1 MKLPEF
7 GVTRPIAT
15 SMLFIMVLV
24 LGVICFSKLGV
35 DLTPEI
41 EPTRVTVMTTWEGAS
56 AEDVESKVTRVL
68 EKRLGS
74 VSNLDEI
81 RSTTR
86 EGVSNISCT
95 FTWGTNID
103 EASNDVRSKVDM
115 AKDSLPDDADTP
127 TIFKFDS
134 ADMPILLIG
143 VTARESI
150 EKLYDIIDDEVA
162 QPLQRIEGVGS
173 VNAFGGL
180 QRQINI
186 VLSREKL
193 SGYGLTLDDITKAI
207 ANENRTLPAG
217 SLKISRTEYT
227 IRVLGEFDDPMQVQE
242 IPVLRNQGKLLRIKD
257 FAEVTDGFKE
267 ITQYVETMG
276 RDGMMMIVQKR
287 TGANT
292 VKVCAEVLKEL
303 ENLKHQLPQDIEF
316 YVINDSSDFISN
328 SIRNVRGT
336 VLWGGLFVILVSYFF
351 LRSIRSSLVI
361 ALTIPFSI
369 IIAFCF
375 MYFMGWTINMIS
387 LSALSIAVGMVVDN
401 AIVVLENITSH
412 ISRGVRVK
420 EAAMFA
426 AGEVGLSLVAST
438 ATTICVFL
446 PLVFVQGATGIMF
459 KQLGGLVTATLLA
472 SMLCALLLTPM
483 LASRLLKRRPAQE
496 CAGTERSAQECA
508 GTEQSAQEFAGTE
521 RPEGIWARLYS
532 WSEKLFLA
540 IEQAYGWFLGHCLKH
555 RYFVLICGAAV
566 IALAILAIPFVGT
579 EFTPDQDLGEME
591 IQFQLPVSTRSE
603 LTAAMARRITNLVYA
618 KEKELM
624 ETKYAGQSIAPDD
637 QGRPRASG
645 IRFNNWRA
653 GSSSWGR
660 SAGSHIGRI
669 NIKLLKREL
678 RPYAS
683 AELGD
688 AVLSELRTW
697 PELDRVFL
705 STSNRLM
712 SMILGGSNEKPIIV
726 NVLGYDLQTTLG
738 IANRIRQLALQIPG
752 CKDPTVTFDSGNRE
766 LVIEIDRA
774 AAAALNVSVNA
785 IVSSIRTLFYGSTAS
800 KFRQSED
807 EYDIFLQ
814 LREDERRS
822 INDLQNSEI
831 TVNGKRIRLD
841 AVATIHEALGPLSI
855 SRIGQERVVYLQ
867 MDVYDRSLGEVFAD
881 LKQSI
886 EDNLSLPQGVSLAYT
901 GQVKEQGKSF
911 NDLTLMLVLGI
922 LLVYMVM
929 AAEFE
934 SHVAPFVVMFSIPF
948 AFAGAVFMLLFAGF
962 TLNMFSFIGL
972 IMLVGTVVNNAI
984 VLVDYIN
991 LLIARGNDVYT
1002 AVTSAGRQRLRP
1014 VLMTTMTTCCGML
1027 PMALSKSTGSEL
1039 WSPLATTIIGGLMIS
1054 TIVTLAVIPTIYSFV
1069 LKPKEA

>member
-7 GVTRPIAT
+7 GVNRPIAT

-143 VTARESI
+143 VTAKESI

-162 QPLQRIEGVGS
+162 QPLQRIEGVGA

-186 VLSREKL
+186 TLSREKL
-193 SGYGLTLDDITKAI
+193 AGYGLTLDDITKAI

-227 IRVLGEFDDPMQVQE
+227 IRVLGEFDDPMQVKE
-242 IPVLRNQGKLLRIKD
+242 IPVLRNQGKLLRVKD
-257 FAEVTDGFKE
+257 FAEVSDGFEE

-276 RDGMMMIVQKR
+276 RDGMMMMVQKR

-292 VKVCAEVLKEL
+292 VKVCADVLAEL
-303 ENLKHQLPQDIEF
+303 ENLKRQIPQDIEF

-328 SIRNVRGT
+328 SIQNVRGT
-336 VLWGGLFVILVSYFF
+336 VLWGGLFVILVSFFF

-361 ALTIPFSI
+361 ALTIPFSL

-426 AGEVGLSLVAST
+426 AGEVGLSLVTST

-472 SMLCALLLTPM
+472 SMVCALLLTPM
-483 LASRLLKRRPAQE
+483 LASRLLKRAPAQ
-496 CAGTERSAQECA
+496 GGA
-508 GTEQSAQEFAGTE
+508 GTEQRAGLT
-521 RPEGIWARLYS
+521 ARLFAL
-532 WSEKLFLA
+532 SENIFLA
-540 IEQAYGWFLGHCLKH
+540 VESAYGWFLGHCLKH
-555 RYFVLICGAAV
+555 RYFVLIVGALVLA
-566 IALAILAIPFVGT
+566 AAILAIPFVGT

-591 IQFQLPVSTRSE
+591 IQFQLPVSTRAE

-618 KEKELM
+618 KEKELL
-624 ETKYAGQSIAPDD
+624 ETKYAGQSIAPDAD
-637 QGRPRASG
+637 GNPRSSG
-645 IRFNNWRA
+645 VRFNNWRA

-678 RPYAS
+678 RPYSS

-726 NVLGYDLQTTLG
+726 NVLGYDLNTTLG

-766 LVIEIDRA
+766 LVIEIDRE
-774 AAAALNVSVNA
+774 AAAALNVSVNS

-800 KFRQSED
+800 KYRQSED

-831 TVNGKRIRLD
+831 TVNGNRIRLD

-855 SRIGQERVVYLQ
+855 SRTGQERVVYLQ

-886 EDNLSLPQGVSLAYT
+886 EDNISLPQGVSLDYT
-901 GQVKEQGKSF
+901 GQVEEQGKSF
-911 NDLTLMLVLGI
+911 SDLTLMLVLGI

-948 AFAGAVFMLLFAGF
+948 AFAGAVFALLAAHF

-991 LLIARGNDVYT
+991 LLIARGQDVYS

-1054 TIVTLAVIPTIYSFV
+1054 TVVTLAVIPTIYSFV
-1069 LKPKEA
+1069 LKPKQA

>member
-7 GVTRPIAT
+7 GVNRPIAT

-143 VTARESI
+143 VTAKESI

-162 QPLQRIEGVGS
+162 QPLQRIEGVGA

-186 VLSREKL
+186 TLSREKL
-193 SGYGLTLDDITKAI
+193 AGYGLTLDDITKAI

-227 IRVLGEFDDPMQVQE
+227 IRVLGEFDDPMQVKE
-242 IPVLRNQGKLLRIKD
+242 IPVLRNQGKLLRVKD
-257 FAEVTDGFKE
+257 FAEVSDGFEE

-276 RDGMMMIVQKR
+276 RDGMMMMVQKR

-292 VKVCAEVLKEL
+292 VKVCADVLAEL
-303 ENLKHQLPQDIEF
+303 ENLKRQIPQDIEF

-328 SIRNVRGT
+328 SIQNVRGT
-336 VLWGGLFVILVSYFF
+336 VLWGGLFVILVSFFF

-361 ALTIPFSI
+361 ALTIPFSL

-426 AGEVGLSLVAST
+426 AGEVGLSLVTST

-472 SMLCALLLTPM
+472 SMVCALLLTPM
-483 LASRLLKRRPAQE
+483 LASRLLKRAPAQ
-496 CAGTERSAQECA
+496 GGA
-508 GTEQSAQEFAGTE
+508 GTEQRAGLT
-521 RPEGIWARLYS
+521 ARLFAL
-532 WSEKLFLA
+532 SENIFLA
-540 IEQAYGWFLGHCLKH
+540 VESAYGWFLGHCLKH
-555 RYFVLICGAAV
+555 RYFVLIVGALVMA
-566 IALAILAIPFVGT
+566 AAILAIPFVGT

-591 IQFQLPVSTRSE
+591 IQFQLPVSTRAE

-618 KEKELM
+618 KEKELL
-624 ETKYAGQSIAPDD
+624 ETKYAGQSIAPDAD
-637 QGRPRASG
+637 GNPRSSG
-645 IRFNNWRA
+645 VRFNNWRA

-678 RPYAS
+678 RPYSS

-726 NVLGYDLQTTLG
+726 NVLGYDLNTTLG

-766 LVIEIDRA
+766 LVIEIDRE
-774 AAAALNVSVNA
+774 AAAALNVSVNS

-800 KFRQSED
+800 KYRQSED

-831 TVNGKRIRLD
+831 TVNGNRIRLD

-855 SRIGQERVVYLQ
+855 SRTGQERVVYLQ
-867 MDVYDRSLGEVFAD
+867 MDVYDRSLGEVFSD

-886 EDNLSLPQGVSLAYT
+886 EDNISLPQGVSLDYT
-901 GQVKEQGKSF
+901 GQVEEQGKSF

-948 AFAGAVFMLLFAGF
+948 AFAGAVFALLAAHF

-991 LLIARGNDVYT
+991 LLIARGQDVYG

-1054 TIVTLAVIPTIYSFV
+1054 TVVTLAVIPTIYSFV
-1069 LKPKEA
+1069 LKPKQA

>member
-7 GVTRPIAT
+7 GVNRPIAT

-143 VTARESI
+143 VTAKESI

-162 QPLQRIEGVGS
+162 QPLQRIEGVGA

-186 VLSREKL
+186 TLSREKL
-193 SGYGLTLDDITKAI
+193 AGYGLTLDDITKAI

-227 IRVLGEFDDPMQVQE
+227 IRVLGEFDDPMQVKE
-242 IPVLRNQGKLLRIKD
+242 IPVLRNQGKLLRVKD
-257 FAEVTDGFKE
+257 FAEVSDGFEE

-276 RDGMMMIVQKR
+276 RDGMMMMVQKR

-292 VKVCAEVLKEL
+292 VKVCADVLAEL
-303 ENLKHQLPQDIEF
+303 ENLKRQIPQDIEF

-328 SIRNVRGT
+328 SIQNVRGT
-336 VLWGGLFVILVSYFF
+336 VLWGGLFVILVSFFF

-361 ALTIPFSI
+361 ALTIPFSL

-426 AGEVGLSLVAST
+426 AGEVGLSLVTST

-472 SMLCALLLTPM
+472 SMVCALLLTPM
-483 LASRLLKRRPAQE
+483 LASRLLKRAPAQ
-496 CAGTERSAQECA
+496 GGA
-508 GTEQSAQEFAGTE
+508 GTEQRAGLT
-521 RPEGIWARLYS
+521 ARLFAL
-532 WSEKLFLA
+532 SENIFLA
-540 IEQAYGWFLGHCLKH
+540 VESAYGWFLGHCLKH
-555 RYFVLICGAAV
+555 RYFVLIVGALVLA
-566 IALAILAIPFVGT
+566 AAILAIPFVGT

-591 IQFQLPVSTRSE
+591 IQFQLPVSTRAE

-618 KEKELM
+618 KEKELL
-624 ETKYAGQSIAPDD
+624 ETKYAGQSIAPDAD
-637 QGRPRASG
+637 GNPRSSG
-645 IRFNNWRA
+645 VRFNNWRA

-678 RPYAS
+678 RPYSS

-726 NVLGYDLQTTLG
+726 NVLGYDLNTTLG

-766 LVIEIDRA
+766 LVIEIDRE
-774 AAAALNVSVNA
+774 AAAALNVSVNS

-800 KFRQSED
+800 KYRQSED

-831 TVNGKRIRLD
+831 TVNGNRIRLD

-855 SRIGQERVVYLQ
+855 SRTGQERVVYLQ

-886 EDNLSLPQGVSLAYT
+886 EDNISLPQGVSLDYT
-901 GQVKEQGKSF
+901 GQVEEQGKSF
-911 NDLTLMLVLGI
+911 SDLTLMLVLGI

-948 AFAGAVFMLLFAGF
+948 AFAGAVFALLAAHF

-991 LLIARGNDVYT
+991 LLIARGQDVYS

-1039 WSPLATTIIGGLMIS
+1039 WSPLATTIIGGLLIS
-1054 TIVTLAVIPTIYSFV
+1054 TVVTLAVIPTIYSFV
-1069 LKPKEA
+1069 LKPKQA

>member
-7 GVTRPIAT
+7 GVNRPIAT

-143 VTARESI
+143 VTAKESI

-162 QPLQRIEGVGS
+162 QPLQRIEGVGA

-186 VLSREKL
+186 TLSREKL
-193 SGYGLTLDDITKAI
+193 AGYGLTLDDITKAI

-227 IRVLGEFDDPMQVQE
+227 IRVLGEFDDPMQVKE
-242 IPVLRNQGKLLRIKD
+242 IPVLRNQGKLLRVKD
-257 FAEVTDGFKE
+257 FAEVSDGFEE

-276 RDGMMMIVQKR
+276 RDGMMMMVQKR

-292 VKVCAEVLKEL
+292 VKVCADVLAEL
-303 ENLKHQLPQDIEF
+303 ENLKRQIPQDIEF

-328 SIRNVRGT
+328 SIQNVRGT
-336 VLWGGLFVILVSYFF
+336 VLWGGLFVILVSFFF

-361 ALTIPFSI
+361 ALTIPFSL

-426 AGEVGLSLVAST
+426 AGEVGLSLVTST

-472 SMLCALLLTPM
+472 SMVCALLLTPM
-483 LASRLLKRRPAQE
+483 LASRLLKRAPAQ
-496 CAGTERSAQECA
+496 GGA
-508 GTEQSAQEFAGTE
+508 GTEQRAGLT
-521 RPEGIWARLYS
+521 ARLFAL
-532 WSEKLFLA
+532 SENIFLA
-540 IEQAYGWFLGHCLKH
+540 VESAYGWFLGHCLKH
-555 RYFVLICGAAV
+555 RYFVLIVGALVLA
-566 IALAILAIPFVGT
+566 AAILAIPFVGT

-591 IQFQLPVSTRSE
+591 IQFQLPVSTRAE

-618 KEKELM
+618 KEKELL
-624 ETKYAGQSIAPDD
+624 ETKYAGQSIAPDAD
-637 QGRPRASG
+637 GNPRSSG
-645 IRFNNWRA
+645 VRFNNWRA

-678 RPYAS
+678 RPYSS

-726 NVLGYDLQTTLG
+726 NVLGYDLNTTLG

-766 LVIEIDRA
+766 LVIEIDRE
-774 AAAALNVSVNA
+774 AAAALNVSVNS

-800 KFRQSED
+800 KYRQSED

-855 SRIGQERVVYLQ
+855 SRTGQERVVYLQ
-867 MDVYDRSLGEVFAD
+867 MDVYDRSLGEVFSD

-886 EDNLSLPQGVSLAYT
+886 EDNISLPQGVSLDYT
-901 GQVKEQGKSF
+901 GQVEEQGKSF

-948 AFAGAVFMLLFAGF
+948 AFAGAVFALLAARF

-991 LLIARGNDVYT
+991 LLIARGQDVYS
-1002 AVTSAGRQRLRP
+1002 AVTNAGRQRLRP
-1014 VLMTTMTTCCGML
+1014 VLMTTMTTCFGML

-1039 WSPLATTIIGGLMIS
+1039 WSPLATTIIGGLLIS
-1054 TIVTLAVIPTIYSFV
+1054 TVVTLAVIPTIYSFV
-1069 LKPKEA
+1069 LKPKQA

>member
-7 GVTRPIAT
+7 GVNRPIAT

-143 VTARESI
+143 VTAKESI

-162 QPLQRIEGVGS
+162 QPLQRIEGVGA

-186 VLSREKL
+186 TLSREKL
-193 SGYGLTLDDITKAI
+193 AGYGLTLDDITKAI

-227 IRVLGEFDDPMQVQE
+227 IRVLGEFDDPMQVKE
-242 IPVLRNQGKLLRIKD
+242 IPVLRNQGKLLRVKD
-257 FAEVTDGFKE
+257 FAEVSDGFEE

-276 RDGMMMIVQKR
+276 RDGMMMMVQKR

-292 VKVCAEVLKEL
+292 VKVCADVLAEL
-303 ENLKHQLPQDIEF
+303 ENLKRQIPQDIEF

-328 SIRNVRGT
+328 SIQNVRGT
-336 VLWGGLFVILVSYFF
+336 VLWGGLFVILVSFFF

-361 ALTIPFSI
+361 ALTIPFSL

-426 AGEVGLSLVAST
+426 AGEVGLSLVTST

-472 SMLCALLLTPM
+472 SMVCALLLTPM
-483 LASRLLKRRPAQE
+483 LASRLLKRAPAQ
-496 CAGTERSAQECA
+496 GGA
-508 GTEQSAQEFAGTE
+508 GTEQRAGLT
-521 RPEGIWARLYS
+521 ARLFAL
-532 WSEKLFLA
+532 SENIFLA
-540 IEQAYGWFLGHCLKH
+540 VESAYGWFLGHCLKH
-555 RYFVLICGAAV
+555 RYFVLIVGALVLA
-566 IALAILAIPFVGT
+566 AAILAIPFVGT

-591 IQFQLPVSTRSE
+591 IQFQLPVSTRAE

-618 KEKELM
+618 KEKELL
-624 ETKYAGQSIAPDD
+624 ETKYAGQSIAPDAD
-637 QGRPRASG
+637 GNPRSSG
-645 IRFNNWRA
+645 VRFNNWRA

-678 RPYAS
+678 RPYSS

-726 NVLGYDLQTTLG
+726 NVLGYDLNTTLG

-766 LVIEIDRA
+766 LVIEIDRE
-774 AAAALNVSVNA
+774 AAAALNVSVNS

-800 KFRQSED
+800 KYRQSED

-831 TVNGKRIRLD
+831 TVNGNRIRLD

-855 SRIGQERVVYLQ
+855 SRTGQERVVYLQ

-886 EDNLSLPQGVSLAYT
+886 EDNISLPQGVSLDYT
-901 GQVKEQGKSF
+901 GQVEEQGKSF

-948 AFAGAVFMLLFAGF
+948 AFAGAVFALLAAHF

-991 LLIARGNDVYT
+991 LLIARGQDVYG
-1002 AVTSAGRQRLRP
+1002 AVTNAGRQRLRP

-1039 WSPLATTIIGGLMIS
+1039 WSPLATTIIGGLLIS
-1054 TIVTLAVIPTIYSFV
+1054 TVVTLAVIPTIYSFV
-1069 LKPKEA
+1069 LKPKQA

>member
-15 SMLFIMVLV
+15 SMLFVMVLV

-115 AKDSLPDDADTP
+115 AKDALPDDADTP

-143 VTARESI
+143 VTAKESI

-162 QPLQRIEGVGS
+162 QPLQRIEGVGA

-193 SGYGLTLDDITKAI
+193 AGYGLTLDDITKAI

-227 IRVLGEFDDPMQVQE
+227 IRVLGEFNDPMQIQE
-242 IPVLRNQGKLLRIKD
+242 IPVLRNQGKLLRVKD
-257 FAEVTDGFKE
+257 FAEVKDGFEE
-267 ITQYVETMG
+267 ISQYVETMG

-292 VKVCAEVLKEL
+292 VKVCADVLAEL
-303 ENLKHQLPQDIEF
+303 ENLKRQIPQDIEF

-328 SIRNVRGT
+328 SIENVRGT

-361 ALTIPFSI
+361 ALTIPFSL

-472 SMLCALLLTPM
+472 SMVCALLLTPM
-483 LASRLLKRRPAQE
+483 LASRLLKRSSVPAHS
-496 CAGTERSAQECA
+496 CAGGSVP
-508 GTEQSAQEFAGTE
+508 GHS
-521 RPEGIWARLYS
+521 RPGLGARLYA
-532 WSEKLFLA
+532 WSEKLFVAL
-540 IEQAYGWFLGHCLKH
+540 EKAYGWFLGHCLKH
-555 RYFVLICGAAV
+555 RHLVLIGGAV
-566 IALAILAIPFVGT
+566 LIGLAILAIPFVGT

-603 LTAAMARRITNLVYA
+603 LTAEMARRITDLVYA
-618 KEKELM
+618 KEKELL
-624 ETKYAGQSIAPDD
+624 ETKYVGQSIAPDD
-637 QGRPRASG
+637 AGRPRTTG

-678 RPYAS
+678 RPYSS

-726 NVLGYDLQTTLG
+726 NVLGYDLDTTLG
-738 IANRIRQLALQIPG
+738 IANRIRELALKIPG

-766 LVIEIDRA
+766 LVIEINRE
-774 AAAALNVSVNA
+774 AAAALNVSVNS

-881 LKQSI
+881 LKQAV
-886 EDNLSLPQGVSLAYT
+886 EDNISLPQGVSLEYT
-901 GQVKEQGKSF
+901 GQVKEQSKSF
-911 NDLTLMLVLGI
+911 SDLTLMLVLGI

-934 SHVAPFVVMFSIPF
+934 SHSAPFVVMFSIPF
-948 AFAGAVFMLLFAGF
+948 AFAGAVFALLAAGY

-991 LLIARGNDVYT
+991 LLIARGQDVHS
-1002 AVTSAGRQRLRP
+1002 AVTNAGRQRLRP
-1014 VLMTTMTTCCGML
+1014 VMMTTLTTCCGML
-1027 PMALSKSTGSEL
+1027 PMALSNNTGSEL
-1039 WSPLATTIIGGLMIS
+1039 WSPLATTIIGGLMIAMF
-1054 TIVTLAVIPTIYSFV
+1054 VTLAMIPTIYSFV
-1069 LKPKEA
+1069 LKPKNA

>member
-15 SMLFIMVLV
+15 SMLFVMVLV

-143 VTARESI
+143 VTAKESI

-162 QPLQRIEGVGS
+162 QPLQRIEGVGA

-186 VLSREKL
+186 ILSREKL

-227 IRVLGEFDDPMQVQE
+227 IRVLGEFDDPMQIQE

-257 FAEVTDGFKE
+257 FAEVKDGFEE
-267 ITQYVETMG
+267 ISQYVETMG

-292 VKVCAEVLKEL
+292 VKVCSDVLAEL
-303 ENLKHQLPQDIEF
+303 ENLKHQIPQDIEF

-328 SIRNVRGT
+328 SIKNVRGT

-361 ALTIPFSI
+361 ALTIPFSL

-472 SMLCALLLTPM
+472 SMVCALLLTPM
-483 LASRLLKRRPAQE
+483 LASRLLKRAPSGAE
-496 CAGTERSAQECA
+496 NDGAPSGL
-508 GTEQSAQEFAGTE
+508 G
-521 RPEGIWARLYS
+521 ARLYAA
-532 WSEKLFLA
+532 SENLFLSV
-540 IEQAYGWFLGHCLKH
+540 ERTYGWFLGHCLKH
-555 RYFVLICGAAV
+555 RYFVLICGASV

-603 LTAAMARRITNLVYA
+603 ITAAMARRITNLVYA

-624 ETKYAGQSIAPDD
+624 ETKYAGQTIAPDD
-637 QGRPRASG
+637 NGMPRQSG

-678 RPYAS
+678 RPYSS

-774 AAAALNVSVNA
+774 SAAALNVSVNS

-800 KFRQSED
+800 KYRQSED

-881 LKQSI
+881 LKQAI
-886 EDNLSLPQGVSLAYT
+886 EDNISLPQGVSLDYT

-934 SHVAPFVVMFSIPF
+934 SHSAPFVVMFSIPF
-948 AFAGAVFMLLFAGF
+948 AFAGAVFALLVAGF

-991 LLIARGNDVYT
+991 LLIARGQDVYS
-1002 AVTSAGRQRLRP
+1002 AVTNAGRQRLRP

-1027 PMALSKSTGSEL
+1027 PMALSQSTGSEL
-1039 WSPLATTIIGGLMIS
+1039 WSPLATTIIGGLVIS
-1054 TIVTLAVIPTIYSFV
+1054 MFVTLAVIPTIYSFV
-1069 LKPKEA
+1069 LKPKNA

>member
-7 GVTRPIAT
+7 GVRRPVAT

-86 EGVSNISCT
+86 EGVSSISCT

-115 AKDSLPDDADTP
+115 AKDALPDDADTP

-143 VTARESI
+143 VTAKESI

-162 QPLQRIEGVGS
+162 QPLQRIEGVGA

-186 VLSREKL
+186 TLSREKL
-193 SGYGLTLDDITKAI
+193 AGYGLTLEDIMRAI

-217 SLKISRTEYT
+217 SLKISRMEYT
-227 IRVLGEFDDPMQVQE
+227 IRVLGEFNDPMQIQE
-242 IPVLRNQGKLLRIKD
+242 IPVLRNQGRLLRIKD
-257 FAEVTDGFKE
+257 FAEVSDGFEE
-267 ITQYVETMG
+267 ISQYVETMG
-276 RDGMMMIVQKR
+276 RDGMIMMVQKR

-292 VKVCAEVLKEL
+292 VKVCADVLAEL
-303 ENLKHQLPQDIEF
+303 ENLKRQIPQDIEF

-328 SIRNVRGT
+328 SITNVRGT
-336 VLWGGLFVILVSYFF
+336 VLWGGLFVILVSFFF

-361 ALTIPFSI
+361 ALTIPFSL

-401 AIVVLENITSH
+401 AIVVLENITTH

-426 AGEVGLSLVAST
+426 AGEVGLSLVTST

-472 SMLCALLLTPM
+472 SMVCALLLTPM
-483 LASRLLKRRPAQE
+483 LASRLLRRP
-496 CAGTERSAQECA
+496 
-508 GTEQSAQEFAGTE
+508 
-521 RPEGIWARLYS
+521 PEPDSSVPGHSGPGLGAHLYA
-532 WSEKLFLA
+532 WSERIFLA
-540 IEQAYGWFLGHCLKH
+540 VEKAYGWFLGHCLKH
-555 RYFVLICGAAV
+555 RHLVLLAGALVLAAAV
-566 IALAILAIPFVGT
+566 LCIPLVGT

-591 IQFQLPVSTRSE
+591 IQFQLPVSTRAE
-603 LTAAMARRITNLVYA
+603 LTAEMARRITRLVY
-618 KEKELM
+618 EKEQELLSA
-624 ETKYAGQSIAPDD
+624 KYAGQGIAPDEK
-637 QGRPRASG
+637 GNPRESG

-669 NIKLLKREL
+669 NVKLLKREL
-678 RPYAS
+678 RPYSS

-726 NVLGYDLQTTLG
+726 NVLGYDLDTTLG

-766 LVIEIDRA
+766 LVIEIDRE
-774 AAAALNVSVNA
+774 AAAALNVSVNS

-800 KFRQSED
+800 KYRQSED

-822 INDLQNSEI
+822 ISDLQNSEI
-831 TVNGKRIRLD
+831 TVNGQRIRLD
-841 AVATIHEALGPLSI
+841 AVAKVHEALGPLSI
-855 SRIGQERVVYLQ
+855 SRTGQERVVYLQ

-881 LKQSI
+881 LKQAI
-886 EDNLSLPQGVSLAYT
+886 ADNISLPQGVSLDYT
-901 GQVKEQGKSF
+901 GQVEEQGKSF
-911 NDLTLMLVLGI
+911 SDLTLMLVLGI

-934 SHVAPFVVMFSIPF
+934 SHTAPFVVMFSIPF
-948 AFAGAVFMLLFAGF
+948 AFAGAVFALLAAGY
-962 TLNMFSFIGL
+962 TLNMFSFIGM

-991 LLIARGNDVYT
+991 LLIARGQDVYG
-1002 AVTSAGRQRLRP
+1002 AVTAAGRQRLRP

-1027 PMALSKSTGSEL
+1027 PMALSQNTGSEL
-1039 WSPLATTIIGGLMIS
+1039 WSPLATTIIGGLVIS

-1069 LKPKEA
+1069 LKPKNA

>member
-15 SMLFIMVLV
+15 SMLFVMVLV

-86 EGVSNISCT
+86 EGVSSISCT

-115 AKDSLPDDADTP
+115 AKDALPDDADTP

-162 QPLQRIEGVGS
+162 QPLQRIEGVGA

-186 VLSREKL
+186 ILSREKL
-193 SGYGLTLDDITKAI
+193 AGYGLTLDDITKAI

-227 IRVLGEFDDPMQVQE
+227 IRVLGEFDDPMQIKE
-242 IPVLRNQGKLLRIKD
+242 IPVLRNQGKLLRVKD
-257 FAEVTDGFKE
+257 FAEVSDGFEE

-276 RDGMMMIVQKR
+276 RDGMIMMVQKR

-292 VKVCAEVLKEL
+292 VKVCADVLAEL
-303 ENLKHQLPQDIEF
+303 ENLKSQIPQDVEF

-328 SIRNVRGT
+328 SIQNVRGT

-361 ALTIPFSI
+361 ALTIPFSL

-472 SMLCALLLTPM
+472 SMVCALLLTPM
-483 LASRLLKRRPAQE
+483 LASRLLKRPADLADSSGQGAE
-496 CAGTERSAQECA
+496 VKKSLG
-508 GTEQSAQEFAGTE
+508 
-521 RPEGIWARLYS
+521 ARLYA
-532 WSEKLFLA
+532 WSEGFFVALEK
-540 IEQAYGWFLGHCLKH
+540 AYGWFLGHCMAH
-555 RYFVLICGAAV
+555 RYLVLVCGALV
-566 IALAILAIPFVGT
+566 LALSFLAIPLVGT

-603 LTAAMARRITNLVYA
+603 LTAAMARRITKLVYA
-618 KEKELM
+618 KEKELLS
-624 ETKYAGQSIAPDD
+624 TKYAGLSIAPDES
-637 QGRPRASG
+637 GRPRESG

-653 GSSSWGR
+653 GSSSHGR

-678 RPYAS
+678 RPYSS

-688 AVLSELRTW
+688 LVLSELRTW

-726 NVLGYDLQTTLG
+726 NVLGYDLDTTLG

-752 CKDPTVTFDSGNRE
+752 CKDPTITFDSGNRE
-766 LVIEIDRA
+766 LVIEINRE
-774 AAAALNVSVNA
+774 AAAALNVSVNS

-800 KFRQSED
+800 KYRQSED

-822 INDLQNSEI
+822 VNDLQNSEI

-841 AVATIHEALGPLSI
+841 AVATIHEELGPLSI
-855 SRIGQERVVYLQ
+855 SRVGQERVVYLQ

-881 LKQSI
+881 LKKAI
-886 EDNLSLPQGVSLAYT
+886 ADNISLPQGVSLDYT
-901 GQVKEQGKSF
+901 GQVEEQGKSF
-911 NDLTLMLVLGI
+911 SDLTLMLVLGI
-922 LLVYMVM
+922 VLVYMVM

-948 AFAGAVFMLLFAGF
+948 AFAGAVFALLAAGF

-991 LLIARGNDVYT
+991 LLIARGQDVYS
-1002 AVTSAGRQRLRP
+1002 AVTNAGRQRLRP
-1014 VLMTTMTTCCGML
+1014 VLMTTLTTCCGML

-1039 WSPLATTIIGGLMIS
+1039 WSPLATTIIGGLMIAMF
-1054 TIVTLAVIPTIYSFV
+1054 VTLALIPTIYSFV
-1069 LKPKEA
+1069 VKPKQA

>member
-7 GVTRPIAT
+7 GVNRPIAT

-143 VTARESI
+143 VTAKESI

-162 QPLQRIEGVGS
+162 QPLQRIEGVGA

-186 VLSREKL
+186 TLSREKL
-193 SGYGLTLDDITKAI
+193 AGYGLTLDDITKAI

-227 IRVLGEFDDPMQVQE
+227 IRVLGEFDDPMQVKE
-242 IPVLRNQGKLLRIKD
+242 IPVLRNQGKLLRVKD
-257 FAEVTDGFKE
+257 FAEVSDGFEE

-276 RDGMMMIVQKR
+276 RDGMMMMVQKR

-292 VKVCAEVLKEL
+292 VKVCADVLAEL
-303 ENLKHQLPQDIEF
+303 ENLKRQIPQDIEF

-328 SIRNVRGT
+328 SIQNVRGT
-336 VLWGGLFVILVSYFF
+336 VLWGGLFVILVSFFF

-361 ALTIPFSI
+361 ALTIPFSL

-426 AGEVGLSLVAST
+426 AGEVGLSLVTST

-472 SMLCALLLTPM
+472 SMVCALLLTPM
-483 LASRLLKRRPAQE
+483 LASRLLKRAPAQ
-496 CAGTERSAQECA
+496 GGA
-508 GTEQSAQEFAGTE
+508 GTEQRAGLT
-521 RPEGIWARLYS
+521 ARLFAL
-532 WSEKLFLA
+532 SENIFLA
-540 IEQAYGWFLGHCLKH
+540 VESAYGWFLGHCLKH
-555 RYFVLICGAAV
+555 RYFVLIVGALVLA
-566 IALAILAIPFVGT
+566 AAILAIPFVGT

-591 IQFQLPVSTRSE
+591 IQFQLPVSTRAE

-618 KEKELM
+618 KEKELL
-624 ETKYAGQSIAPDD
+624 ETKYAGQSIAPDAD
-637 QGRPRASG
+637 GNPRSSG
-645 IRFNNWRA
+645 VRFNNWRA

-678 RPYAS
+678 RPYSS

-726 NVLGYDLQTTLG
+726 NVLGYDLNTTLG

-766 LVIEIDRA
+766 LVIEIDRE
-774 AAAALNVSVNA
+774 AAAALNVSVNS

-800 KFRQSED
+800 KYRQSED

-831 TVNGKRIRLD
+831 TVNGNRIRLD

-855 SRIGQERVVYLQ
+855 SRTGQERVVYLQ

-886 EDNLSLPQGVSLAYT
+886 ADNISLPQGVSLDYT
-901 GQVKEQGKSF
+901 GQVEEQGKSF
-911 NDLTLMLVLGI
+911 SDLTLMLVLGI

-948 AFAGAVFMLLFAGF
+948 AFAGAVFALLAAHF

-991 LLIARGNDVYT
+991 LLIARGQDVYG

-1039 WSPLATTIIGGLMIS
+1039 WSPLATTIIGGLLIS
-1054 TIVTLAVIPTIYSFV
+1054 TVVTLAVIPTIYSFV
-1069 LKPKEA
+1069 LKPKQA

>member
-7 GVTRPIAT
+7 GVNRPIAT

-143 VTARESI
+143 VTAKESI

-162 QPLQRIEGVGS
+162 QPLQRIEGVGA

-186 VLSREKL
+186 TLSREKL
-193 SGYGLTLDDITKAI
+193 AGYGLTLDDITKAI

-227 IRVLGEFDDPMQVQE
+227 IRVLGEFDDPMQVKE
-242 IPVLRNQGKLLRIKD
+242 IPVLRNQGKLLRVKD
-257 FAEVTDGFKE
+257 FAEVSDGFEE

-276 RDGMMMIVQKR
+276 RDGMMMMVQKR

-292 VKVCAEVLKEL
+292 VKVCADVLAEL
-303 ENLKHQLPQDIEF
+303 ENLKRQIPQDIEF

-328 SIRNVRGT
+328 SIQNVRGT
-336 VLWGGLFVILVSYFF
+336 VLWGGLFVILVSFFF

-361 ALTIPFSI
+361 ALTIPFSL

-426 AGEVGLSLVAST
+426 AGEVGLSLVTST

-472 SMLCALLLTPM
+472 SMVCALLLTPM
-483 LASRLLKRRPAQE
+483 LASRLLKRAPAQ
-496 CAGTERSAQECA
+496 GGA
-508 GTEQSAQEFAGTE
+508 GTEQRAGLT
-521 RPEGIWARLYS
+521 ARLFAL
-532 WSEKLFLA
+532 SENIFLA
-540 IEQAYGWFLGHCLKH
+540 VESAYGWFLGHCLKH
-555 RYFVLICGAAV
+555 RYFVLIVGALVLA
-566 IALAILAIPFVGT
+566 AAILAIPFVGT

-591 IQFQLPVSTRSE
+591 IQFQLPVSTRAE

-618 KEKELM
+618 KEKELL
-624 ETKYAGQSIAPDD
+624 ETKYAGQSIAPDAD
-637 QGRPRASG
+637 GNPRSSG
-645 IRFNNWRA
+645 VRFNNWRA

-678 RPYAS
+678 RPYSS

-726 NVLGYDLQTTLG
+726 NVLGYDLNTTLG

-766 LVIEIDRA
+766 LVIEIDRE
-774 AAAALNVSVNA
+774 AAAALNVSVNS

-800 KFRQSED
+800 KYRQSED

-855 SRIGQERVVYLQ
+855 SRTGQERVVYLQ

-886 EDNLSLPQGVSLAYT
+886 EDNISLPQGVSLDYT
-901 GQVKEQGKSF
+901 GQVEEQGKSF
-911 NDLTLMLVLGI
+911 SDLTLMLVLGI

-948 AFAGAVFMLLFAGF
+948 AFAGAVFALLAAHF

-991 LLIARGNDVYT
+991 LLIARGQDVYS

-1039 WSPLATTIIGGLMIS
+1039 WSPLATTIIGGLLIS
-1054 TIVTLAVIPTIYSFV
+1054 TVVTLAVIPTIYSFV
-1069 LKPKEA
+1069 LKPKQA

>member
-15 SMLFIMVLV
+15 SMLFVMVLV

-143 VTARESI
+143 VTAKESI

-162 QPLQRIEGVGS
+162 QPLQRIEGVGA

-186 VLSREKL
+186 ILSREKL
-193 SGYGLTLDDITKAI
+193 AGYGLTLDDITKAI

-227 IRVLGEFDDPMQVQE
+227 IRVLGEFDDPMQIKE

-257 FAEVTDGFKE
+257 FAEVKDGFEE
-267 ITQYVETMG
+267 ISQYVETMG

-292 VKVCAEVLKEL
+292 VKVCADVLAEL
-303 ENLKHQLPQDIEF
+303 ENLRHQIPQDIEF

-361 ALTIPFSI
+361 ALTIPFSL

-412 ISRGVRVK
+412 ISCGVRVK

-472 SMLCALLLTPM
+472 SMVCALLLTPM
-483 LASRLLKRRPAQE
+483 LASRLLKRAPS
-496 CAGTERSAQECA
+496 G
-508 GTEQSAQEFAGTE
+508 
-521 RPEGIWARLYS
+521 PENGGVPSGLGARLYAA
-532 WSEKLFLA
+532 SENLFLA
-540 IEQAYGWFLGHCLKH
+540 VEKAYGWFLGHCLKH
-555 RYFVLICGAAV
+555 RYFVLICGAV
-566 IALAILAIPFVGT
+566 LIALAILAIPFVGT

-603 LTAAMARRITNLVYA
+603 LTAEMARRITNLVYA
-618 KEKELM
+618 KEKELL
-624 ETKYAGQSIAPDD
+624 ETKYAGQAIAPDD
-637 QGRPRASG
+637 SGRPRTTG

-669 NIKLLKREL
+669 NIKLLKREQ
-678 RPYAS
+678 RPYSS

-726 NVLGYDLQTTLG
+726 NVLGYDLNTTLG
-738 IANRIRQLALQIPG
+738 IANRIRELALKIPG

-766 LVIEIDRA
+766 LVIEINRD
-774 AAAALNVSVNA
+774 AAAALNVSVNS

-855 SRIGQERVVYLQ
+855 SRTGQERVVYLQ

-881 LKQSI
+881 LKQAI
-886 EDNLSLPQGVSLAYT
+886 EDNISLPQGVSLDYT

-934 SHVAPFVVMFSIPF
+934 SHSAPFVVMFSIPF
-948 AFAGAVFMLLFAGF
+948 AFAGAVFALLGGGY

-991 LLIARGNDVYT
+991 LLVARGQDVYS
-1002 AVTSAGRQRLRP
+1002 AVTNAGRQRLRP

-1054 TIVTLAVIPTIYSFV
+1054 MVVTLAVIPTIYSFV
-1069 LKPKEA
+1069 LKPKTA

>member
-15 SMLFIMVLV
+15 SMLFVMVLV

-56 AEDVESKVTRVL
+56 SEDVESKVTRVL

-143 VTARESI
+143 VTAKESI

-162 QPLQRIEGVGS
+162 QPLQRIEGVGA

-180 QRQINI
+180 QRQINV

-193 SGYGLTLDDITKAI
+193 AGYGLTLDDITKAI

-227 IRVLGEFDDPMQVQE
+227 IRVLGEFDDPMQIRE

-257 FAEVTDGFKE
+257 FAEVSDGFEE
-267 ITQYVETMG
+267 ISQYVETMG
-276 RDGMMMIVQKR
+276 RDGMMMMVQKR

-292 VKVCAEVLKEL
+292 VKVCADVLAEL
-303 ENLKHQLPQDIEF
+303 ENLKSQIPQDIEF

-328 SIRNVRGT
+328 SIQNVRGT
-336 VLWGGLFVILVSYFF
+336 VLWGGLFVILVSFFF
-351 LRSIRSSLVI
+351 LRSLRSSLVI
-361 ALTIPFSI
+361 ALTIPFSL

-472 SMLCALLLTPM
+472 SMVCALLLTPM
-483 LASRLLKRRPAQE
+483 LASRLLKRASE
-496 CAGTERSAQECA
+496 TGGSSSGLGT
-508 GTEQSAQEFAGTE
+508 
-521 RPEGIWARLYS
+521 RLYT
-532 WSEKLFLA
+532 WSENLFLSV
-540 IEQAYGWFLGHCLKH
+540 EKAYGWFLGHCLKH
-555 RYFVLICGAAV
+555 RYFVLICGAVV

-603 LTAAMARRITNLVYA
+603 LTAAMARRITKLVYA
-618 KEKELM
+618 KEKELL
-624 ETKYAGQSIAPDD
+624 EGKYAGQAIAPDD
-637 QGRPRASG
+637 NGVPRTTG

-678 RPYAS
+678 RPYSS

-726 NVLGYDLQTTLG
+726 NVLGYDLNTTLG
-738 IANRIRQLALQIPG
+738 IANRIRQLALEIPG

-766 LVIEIDRA
+766 LVIEIDRE
-774 AAAALNVSVNA
+774 AAAALNVSVNS
-785 IVSSIRTLFYGSTAS
+785 IVSSIRTLFYGNTAS
-800 KFRQSED
+800 KYRQSED

-841 AVATIHEALGPLSI
+841 AVATIHEALGPLAI
-855 SRIGQERVVYLQ
+855 SRVGQERVVYLQ
-867 MDVYDRSLGEVFAD
+867 MDVYDRSLGEVFSD
-881 LKQSI
+881 LKKAI
-886 EDNLSLPQGVSLAYT
+886 ADNISLPQGVSLAYT

-911 NDLTLMLVLGI
+911 SDLTLMLVLGI
-922 LLVYMVM
+922 VLVYMVM

-934 SHVAPFVVMFSIPF
+934 SHTAPFVVMFSIPF
-948 AFAGAVFMLLFAGF
+948 AFAGAVFALLAAGY

-991 LLIARGNDVYT
+991 LLIARGQDVHS
-1002 AVTSAGRQRLRP
+1002 AVTNAGRQRLRP
-1014 VLMTTMTTCCGML
+1014 VMMTTLTTCCGML
-1027 PMALSKSTGSEL
+1027 PMALSNSTGSEL
-1039 WSPLATTIIGGLMIS
+1039 WSPLATTIIGGLMIAMF
-1054 TIVTLAVIPTIYSFV
+1054 VTLAVIPTIYSFV
-1069 LKPKEA
+1069 LKPKNA